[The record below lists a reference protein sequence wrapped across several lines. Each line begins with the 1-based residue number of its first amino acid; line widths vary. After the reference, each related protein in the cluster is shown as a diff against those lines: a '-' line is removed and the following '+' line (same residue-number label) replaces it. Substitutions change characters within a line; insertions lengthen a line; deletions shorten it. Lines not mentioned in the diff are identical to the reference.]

1 MKMRSQIINA
11 AKQMS
16 AENKRITVT
25 HESTRSP
32 EAQVK
37 KGTANLVHIREDEE
51 RINFVRD
58 DGQPM
63 SIVREDGVTKLF
75 TAGSW
80 KPYCGDVLEITVSEQ

>member
-1 MKMRSQIINA
+1 MKMKSQIINA
-11 AKQMS
+11 ANQMS
-16 AENKRITVT
+16 EENNRISVT

-32 EAQVK
+32 EPQEK
-37 KGTANLVHIREDEE
+37 KGNANRVYVREGEE

-80 KPYCGDVLEITVSEQ
+80 KPYCGDVLEIIVE

>member
-1 MKMRSQIINA
+1 MKMKSQIISA
-11 AKQMS
+11 AMEMS
-16 AENKRITVT
+16 EENNRISVT

-37 KGTANLVHIREDEE
+37 KGNANLVHIRDDEE
-51 RINFVRD
+51 RINFIRD

-63 SIVREDGVTKLF
+63 SIVREGGVTKLF

-80 KPYCGDVLEITVSEQ
+80 RPYCGDVLEITVE